1 MVIGRA
7 TYIVYYLSPNPNKIL
22 STHDSRMQRIKI
34 NSTCTQSAQRKWH
47 FVSLLV
53 FFFFLRRP
61 NLIVVYDNHSF
72 FGFPR
77 LVLVWRGGRRFCDLL
92 ENRLRNGHP
101 LGDHRE
107 RWPCRCRLRGRR
119 RFTAQLGQLGFV
131 LFLLLAQ
138 ERTLGGQGFRGG
150 GQLLD
155 RVGRFEED
163 VLEEFVALFRLVLFL
178 FAAQDREAEEEEFLV
193 KVGLGGLEG
202 DDGGRLVQV
211 DDAVGGDD
219 LEIGKDFFSERF

>member
-1 MVIGRA
+1 MA
-7 TYIVYYLSPNPNKIL
+7 FCFL
-22 STHDSRMQRIKI
+22 
-34 NSTCTQSAQRKWH
+34 TC
-47 FVSLLV
+47 

-77 LVLVWRGGRRFCDLL
+77 LVLVCRGGRRRRFCNLL

-101 LGDHRE
+101 FGDHRE
-107 RWPCRCRLRGRR
+107 RWTCRRR
-119 RFTAQLGQLGFV
+119 RFTAQLGQLGTV

-138 ERTLGGQGFRGG
+138 ERTLGRQGFRGG

-155 RVGRFEED
+155 RVCRLEED
-163 VLEEFVALFRLVLFL
+163 VFEEFVALFRLVLFL
-178 FAAQDREAEEEEFLV
+178 FAAQDREAQEKEFLV
-193 KVGLGGLEG
+193 KVGLGVLEG

-211 DDAVGGDD
+211 DDAVRGND
-219 LEIGKDFFSERF
+219 LEIGKDFFFL